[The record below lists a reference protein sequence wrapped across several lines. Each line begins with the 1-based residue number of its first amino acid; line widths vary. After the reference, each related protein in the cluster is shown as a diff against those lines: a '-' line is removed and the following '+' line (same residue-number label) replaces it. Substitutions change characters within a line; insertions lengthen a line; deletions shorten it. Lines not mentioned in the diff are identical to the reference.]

1 MLFLRKDQNR
11 ESQYQPEDT
20 IFKPDPSKMMKLP
33 GDSGEVFEELQVFNQ
48 VWIWALMGAETLLV
62 LLPLVV
68 LKVAFPAIALAALV
82 MLLTMVLISSVKLRT
97 RIDDE
102 GVHFRM
108 NVFQWKERTIPWSE
122 IDRIYVR
129 QYSPLKEYG
138 GWGIKKGRNGWAY
151 TLSGNYGIQVVKK
164 DGKEIMVGTRQPEAA
179 KEYLSGHP
187 LLV

>member
-1 MLFLRKDQNR
+1 MLFLRKDPSS
-11 ESQYQPEDT
+11 ESQYHPDDT
-20 IFKPDPSKMMKLP
+20 IFKTDSTKMMKLP
-33 GDSGEVFEELQVFNQ
+33 GESGEVFEELQVFNQ
-48 VWIWALMGAETLLV
+48 VWIWAFMGAETLLV
-62 LLPLVV
+62 LLPLV
-68 LKVAFPAIALAALV
+68 LAKVAFPALAIAALV
-82 MLLTMVLISSVKLRT
+82 MLLTMVLISSIKLRT

-108 NVFQWKERTIPWSE
+108 NVFQWKERTIPWPE

-138 GWGIKKGRNGWAY
+138 GWGIRKGKNGWAY
-151 TLSGNYGIQVVKK
+151 TLSGKYGIQIGKK
-164 DGKEIMVGTRQPEAA
+164 DGKEIMIGTRQPESA